1 MGRWLRK
8 CFRSRGRHAEVGPG
22 SWAGRTVVD
31 DDPRRR
37 EHRPSKLISLQPNSF
52 GSLLRIGFPLYFRYS
67 AGSRPNVPRR
77 KARSLINTKKTGTR
91 IST

>member
-1 MGRWLRK
+1 MRAPTLKTYQPAAEQLWL
-8 CFRSRGRHAEVGPG
+8 SA
-22 SWAGRTVVD
+22 
-31 DDPRRR
+31 
-37 EHRPSKLISLQPNSF
+37 
-52 GSLLRIGFPLYFRYS
+52 RIGFPLYFRYS